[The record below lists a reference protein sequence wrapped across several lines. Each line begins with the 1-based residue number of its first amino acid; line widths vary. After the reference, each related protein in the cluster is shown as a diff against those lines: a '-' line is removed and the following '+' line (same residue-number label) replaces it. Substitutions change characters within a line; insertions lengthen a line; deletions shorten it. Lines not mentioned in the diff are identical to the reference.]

1 MSLEHSET
9 GGVMSLGFLVVL
21 ALLPLATV
29 ALFLVILRWPAK
41 YAMPLAYGVA
51 VLVALSFWGT
61 QPNVV
66 AAATVNGIV
75 VALNILFIVFGAI
88 LLLYTLRES
97 GAIATIQ
104 RGFADI
110 SPDRRVQAIIVA
122 WLFGCLIEGASGFGT
137 PAAIAAPLLVALG
150 FPAMA
155 AVVSALIIQSTP
167 VSFGAVGT
175 PILVGVNEGLAGQS
189 VTERM
194 VEAAGTT
201 HAEYVATIGM
211 QVAMIHA
218 IVGILVPLI
227 MVGMLT
233 RFFGAN
239 RSFVD
244 GLRAWP
250 FAIFA
255 GLAFVIPYY
264 AVAALLGPAF
274 PSLIGGLVGLAIVVP
289 AARAGF
295 LIPKDTFHFED
306 RSKWEP
312 EWISRFQDDTQP
324 EREDGYKMSQ
334 MQAWA
339 PYVVVAILL
348 VLTRTVEPV
357 TAALQSVT
365 LEWSNIFGSDISAS
379 SQPLFLPGF
388 VLLVTSVITYFLHQ
402 MWSHGNYLNAWKTAG
417 NTILAA
423 GVALIFAVPMVQVF
437 INSAPDGLASV
448 EDIRHALEGG
458 VAFGNMAQVAS
469 MPEVLA
475 QSVASM
481 AGGLWPLFAPLIGGL
496 GAFLAGSNTVS
507 NLMFAFF
514 QISTA
519 EQIGLGSF
527 GASIVVALQAVG
539 GAGGNMVTVHNVV
552 AASATV
558 GLLGREGDIIR
569 KTLLPMTYYVI
580 GAGLVG
586 MGIIVGGANPWFLA
600 FLLWVAFA
608 IGFMLVANRRQ
619 PVHA

>member
-1 MSLEHSET
+1 MN
-9 GGVMSLGFLVVL
+9 LGLLVFL

-41 YAMPLAYGVA
+41 YAMPLAYAVA
-51 VLVALSFWGT
+51 VVVALGFWGT
-61 QPNVV
+61 EFNVV
-66 AAATVNGIV
+66 AAASINGVV

-110 SPDRRVQAIIVA
+110 SPDRRVQAIIIA

-155 AVVSALIIQSTP
+155 AVVSAMIIQSTP

-175 PILVGVNEGLAGQS
+175 PILVGVDQGLAGQS

-194 VEAAGTT
+194 VEAAGMT
-201 HAEYVATIGM
+201 HAEFVNQIGM
-211 QVAMIHA
+211 QVAMIHS
-218 IVGILVPLI
+218 IVGFLVPLI

-233 RFFGAN
+233 RFFGKN
-239 RSFVD
+239 RSFMD

-250 FAIFA
+250 FALFA

-274 PSLIGGLVGLAIVVP
+274 PSLIGGLIGLAIVVP

-295 LIPKDTFHFED
+295 LVPKDTFQFEE

-324 EREDGYKMSQ
+324 ERAEGAKQ
-334 MQAWA
+334 LTQAQAWA
-339 PYVVVAILL
+339 PYVIVAILL
-348 VLTRTVEPV
+348 VLTRTIDPV
-357 TAALQSVT
+357 VAALQSV
-365 LEWSNIFGSDISAS
+365 EFSWSNIFGTDISAS
-379 SQPLFLPGF
+379 STPLYLPGF

-402 MWSHGNYLNAWKTAG
+402 MWNHGSYLNAWKTAG

-437 INSAPDGLASV
+437 INSAPGGYDDV
-448 EDIRHALEGG
+448 TQIREALEGG
-458 VAFGNMAQVAS
+458 VAMGAAAQIAS

-475 QSVASM
+475 QSVATL
-481 AGGLWPLFAPLIGGL
+481 AGGLWPIFAPLIGGL

-507 NLMFAFF
+507 NLMFSFF

-519 EQIGLGSF
+519 EQIGLGSA
-527 GASIVVALQAVG
+527 GASLVVALQAVG

-558 GLLGREGDIIR
+558 GLIGREGDVIR
-569 KTLLPMTYYVI
+569 KTLIPMTYYVL

-586 MGIIVGGANPWFLA
+586 MALVLGGMNIWYLV
-600 FLLWVAFA
+600 FLLWVAFC
-608 IGFMLVANRRQ
+608 IGFMVLNKGRHPSER
-619 PVHA
+619 

>member
-1 MSLEHSET
+1 MN
-9 GGVMSLGFLVVL
+9 LGLLVFL

-51 VLVALSFWGT
+51 VVVALTFWGT

-66 AAATVNGIV
+66 AAATVNGVV

-175 PILVGVNEGLAGQS
+175 PILVGIDQGLAGQS

-201 HAEYVATIGM
+201 HAEFVATIGM

-218 IVGILVPLI
+218 ILGIMVPLI

-239 RSFVD
+239 RSFID

-255 GLAFVIPYY
+255 ALAFVIPYY

-295 LIPKDTFHFED
+295 LVPKDTFNFEE

-312 EWISRFQDDTQP
+312 EWVSRFQDDAQP
-324 EREDGYKMSQ
+324 ERSDGEQMSQ
-334 MQAWA
+334 MKAWA
-339 PYVVVAILL
+339 PYVIVAILL
-348 VLTRTVEPV
+348 VVTRTVDPV
-357 TAALQSVT
+357 VAALQSVT
-365 LEWSNIFGSDISAS
+365 LEWPDIFGSGITAS

-388 VLLVTSVITYFLHQ
+388 VLLVTSLITYVLHQ
-402 MWSHGNYLNAWKTAG
+402 MWNHGNYLNAWKTAG

-448 EDIRHALEGG
+448 QDIRSALEGG
-458 VAFGNMAQVAS
+458 VAFGNAAQVAS

-558 GLLGREGDIIR
+558 GLIGREGDIIR
-569 KTLLPMTYYVI
+569 KTLLPMTYYVV

-619 PVHA
+619 PAYA